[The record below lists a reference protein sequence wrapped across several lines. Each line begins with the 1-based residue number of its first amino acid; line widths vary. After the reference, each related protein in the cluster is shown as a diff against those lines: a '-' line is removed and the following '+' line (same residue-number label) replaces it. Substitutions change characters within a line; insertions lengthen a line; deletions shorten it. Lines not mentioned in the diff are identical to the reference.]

1 MKLTSAVVFT
11 TDLGASVSFYE
22 KLLSARTTVQTAT
35 AALLVSPDND
45 QLYLRAVSE
54 RDQHPLGGVGIQYLI
69 WTASD
74 RGELDRCE
82 QLLREHSHRV
92 SRRDL
97 DGFTLVEGEGPD
109 GLPVIVSHP
118 GPAAHPRPEI
128 IDRIY
133 AW

>member
-1 MKLTSAVVFT
+1 MKLTSAVIFT
-11 TDLGASVSFYE
+11 TDLGTSVAFYE
-22 KLLSARTTVQTAT
+22 KLLTARTTVRTST
-35 AALLVSPDND
+35 AALLVGLNED

-74 RGELDRCE
+74 RTELDRCE
-82 QLLREHSHRV
+82 QLLREQSPRV
-92 SRRDL
+92 SRRDI
-97 DGFTLVEGEGPD
+97 DGFTVLEGEGPD
-109 GLPVIVSHP
+109 GLPVLVSHP
-118 GPAAHPRPEI
+118 GPDTHPRPEI